1 MVRTTGKRWMPVL
14 LLFLAGLLVV
24 LQSMLWTGEGGREAV
39 SGLQQQVERQTHDNA
54 SREQRNAAL
63 SAEVADLKNL
73 ASGGE
78 AVEER
83 ARSELGM
90 IKPGEVFYRVVEPDG
105 TEAPD
110 AAAPV
115 DTPAP

>member
-1 MVRTTGKRWMPVL
+1 MERTTGKRWMPVL
-14 LLFLAGLLVV
+14 LLFLAVLLVV
-24 LQSMLWTGEGGREAV
+24 LQFLLWSGEGGRESVAE
-39 SGLQQQVERQTHDNA
+39 LQQQVERQTHDNA

-90 IKPGEVFYRVVEPDG
+90 IKPGEVFYRVVEPDAI
-105 TEAPD
+105 EP
-110 AAAPV
+110 
-115 DTPAP
+115 PAPTQSETP